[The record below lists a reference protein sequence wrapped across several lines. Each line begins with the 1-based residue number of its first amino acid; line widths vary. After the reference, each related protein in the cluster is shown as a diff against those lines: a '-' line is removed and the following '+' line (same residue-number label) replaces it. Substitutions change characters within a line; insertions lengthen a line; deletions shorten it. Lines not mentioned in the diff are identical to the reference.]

1 MMDYC
6 VVRWTLPEFSS
17 FYKTPVHIHLVLT
30 ELLFIFATPALP
42 LLPPPS
48 QYTRHPSARP
58 PSSVRIGILRVTLGV
73 FLEHVL
79 LELGI
84 VLTPERG
91 REGIERAVVV
101 GLAQQGPE

>member
-1 MMDYC
+1 MDYC

-17 FYKTPVHIHLVLT
+17 FYKTPVHIHLVFT
-30 ELLFIFATPALP
+30 ELLFIFVLPALT
-42 LLPPPS
+42 PS
-48 QYTRHPSARP
+48 SRHTSHPSARP
-58 PSSVRIGILRVTLGV
+58 PSSVRIGILRVALGV

>member
-1 MMDYC
+1 MMDYF

-17 FYKTPVHIHLVLT
+17 FYKTPVHIHLVFT
-30 ELLFIFATPALP
+30 ELLFIFAPPA
-42 LLPPPS
+42 LPPPS
-48 QYTRHPSARP
+48 RYTRHPSARP
-58 PSSVRIGILRVTLGV
+58 PSSVRIGILRVALGV